1 MYFKK
6 RSLDLLLILLFFPI
20 ILLIII
26 LLIFIL
32 FVFTWQNPFF
42 IQERTGKNKIIFKLI
57 KFKTMND
64 VRDQNNNLLSDDKR
78 VTKIGKFLRKTSLD
92 ELPTIINIIKG
103 DMSIVGPR
111 PLLKEYLILY
121 DNYQLKRFNVL
132 PGLTG
137 LAQINGRNSISWKQ
151 KFKYDVEYVENQS
164 IFLDLIIILKSIKIV
179 LIRENINSSI
189 RIGSDKFMGN
199 DYE

>member
-1 MYFKK
+1 
-6 RSLDLLLILLFFPI
+6 
-20 ILLIII
+20 
-26 LLIFIL
+26 
-32 FVFTWQNPFF
+32 
-42 IQERTGKNKIIFKLI
+42 
-57 KFKTMND
+57 MND